1 METEIWGTSTKTSWD
16 VSFSV
21 YFICFTFQR
30 ARIRKDAFSVHQIP
44 NEENPL
50 DYENWLYNEPIN
62 MLSNYRSDEE
72 IQRALGQGQLIHDC
86 PLANTNTEC
95 FLTKTGKKARKS
107 TVIILI
113 QHRTRSTSQC
123 NNKRKRIKKE
133 EIYCPYLQRHNYL
146 CRKS

>member
-1 METEIWGTSTKTSWD
+1 MRKIHWIMKTGCTMSP
-16 VSFSV
+16 S
-21 YFICFTFQR
+21 ICCPT
-30 ARIRKDAFSVHQIP
+30 I
-44 NEENPL
+44 
-50 DYENWLYNEPIN
+50 
-62 MLSNYRSDEE
+62 DEE

-86 PLANTNTEC
+86 PLANTDTKC

-123 NNKRKRIKKE
+123 NNKRKGIKKE